1 MVDIFL
7 IQRDKNTS
15 LQIQDILKRNGYGVI
30 CANTYADSIIRLTTE
45 IFQIVAID
53 LDIDKNYEK
62 IKDLIQRAKSI
73 KTNTSVIVLSSS
85 HTCEILNKCLDDGA
99 EDYITGK
106 IEEKI
111 FILRIERLLKIQKLE
126 TAVANSIDYDNN
138 DQRWT
143 SLFNIMPA
151 MAIIAN
157 EKSQI
162 IDVNKAALTKFA
174 KTMEQALELCV
185 GAFVNCKHSV
195 DNNNVCPRDQRCDGC
210 FLRSAISD
218 AAKKN
223 IPTINKIGSFTQI
236 KNGNNRKKTFKISV
250 APLIYNDTKAVII
263 NILDITAEQ
272 KNIDEL
278 TKNLENLQK
287 SYNQSVDNEKLAS
300 KISENLTSLNEYL
313 NEQSNKYHMLFN
325 NMTSGFLL
333 LKKSKDKENRPLIE
347 VVEGN
352 EKIYNILNINH
363 NIQYVGKSIFDI
375 APKLSTAFK
384 QKLMQTFETGNPT
397 TLEIKSEQFGKY
409 FSINFYVPMGD
420 YTALIIN
427 DITEKKEIE
436 KNAKEMNTRLKKQ
449 NILLDD
455 QRERLALVLEG
466 SRDGIWDYQFDKDD
480 LFFSKAYKKQ
490 LGYEPDEI
498 DPKNKEQ
505 IIKFFYQE
513 DLPLFYKKQ
522 KEVLSGQCDD
532 IEEEIRMICKD
543 GTPKWF
549 KVRAIVRRNVE
560 GKAIRIAGVNTDI
573 TQRKKSEAVIK
584 NKNEQLQKAINT
596 KNMFI
601 SIIAHD
607 LKNPFNAI
615 LGLSEMLLRRMKTNE
630 NADKRNVEMVS
641 LINQSAKSTFEM
653 LNNLL
658 IWARSQQNTIKFEP
672 VILNLHDVA
681 DETVKEVKG
690 QAEKKHITVINNIS
704 GKQEVFADKQMLQ
717 TIIRNLT
724 GNSIKFT
731 NEGGLIILSSKEDQN
746 NVTVIV
752 EDNGVGM
759 TKETMSQ
766 LMLVNKNKSTNGTQ
780 GETGTGMGLLICKEF
795 IDKHHGNVTIES
807 EVEKGS
813 KFFISFPKNN
823 AEN

>member
-1 MVDIFL
+1 MRWLF
-7 IQRDKNTS
+7 
-15 LQIQDILKRNGYGVI
+15 
-30 CANTYADSIIRLTTE
+30 
-45 IFQIVAID
+45 
-53 LDIDKNYEK
+53 
-62 IKDLIQRAKSI
+62 
-73 KTNTSVIVLSSS
+73 SSF
-85 HTCEILNKCLDDGA
+85 G
-99 EDYITGK
+99 
-106 IEEKI
+106 
-111 FILRIERLLKIQKLE
+111 
-126 TAVANSIDYDNN
+126 
-138 DQRWT
+138 
-143 SLFNIMPA
+143 NI
-151 MAIIAN
+151 
-157 EKSQI
+157 
-162 IDVNKAALTKFA
+162 
-174 KTMEQALELCV
+174 
-185 GAFVNCKHSV
+185 
-195 DNNNVCPRDQRCDGC
+195 
-210 FLRSAISD
+210 
-218 AAKKN
+218 KKN